1 MVRLMKPEDLD
12 AVASIEQRTFSM
24 PWSRQALA
32 DALARDDS
40 IYVTAL
46 SCGDQQSVQGTGTE
60 QDVSSA
66 CEITGYCGLYLICGE
81 GYINQVAVSEGYRG
95 RGIGKQMLS
104 FLLEQAAV
112 QGMTACSLE
121 VRVSNEPALSL
132 YHALGF
138 KDAGIRPGFYD
149 APKED
154 AMILWYTV

>member
-1 MVRLMKPEDLD
+1 MVRLMKTEDLD
-12 AVASIEQRTFSM
+12 TVASIEQRTFSR

-32 DALARDDS
+32 DALAREDS

-46 SCGDQQSVQGTGTE
+46 TRECFRTVQGARLDTDASFSW
-60 QDVSSA
+60 DVV
-66 CEITGYCGLYLICGE
+66 GYCGLYLICGE

-104 FLLEQAAV
+104 FLLEKAADR
-112 QGMTACSLE
+112 GMTACSLE
-121 VRVSNEPALSL
+121 VRVSNKPALSL

-138 KDAGIRPGFYD
+138 RDAGVRPGFYD

>member
-12 AVASIEQRTFSM
+12 AVASIEQRTFSR

-46 SCGDQQSVQGTGTE
+46 SCGDQQTGTE

-149 APKED
+149 TPKED